1 MARAGWNLTFSFR
14 DTEPVSKL
22 ILVKFPSGV
31 GITRWG
37 NSNLCSSSLKPIL
50 FQSKVGSWRSKLI
63 IHDLYLTFNL
73 QVLIVRSLRSRK
85 LTSCVF
91 KRANYQ
97 NMKLWISLK
106 LKTLNVSQRIKMFP
120 FYFIFGFT
128 ALNKWKYLSNIC
140 HFCCITNSSSCT
152 APSLTPQ
159 NRISAH
165 FGSIQSVAWFPKRM
179 QMCLDSSLMLNLQRI
194 QFIRQQGAGCWAMG
208 TRISWMR

>member
-1 MARAGWNLTFSFR
+1 MCHNA
-14 DTEPVSKL
+14 SK
-22 ILVKFPSGV
+22 
-31 GITRWG
+31 
-37 NSNLCSSSLKPIL
+37 C
-50 FQSKVGSWRSKLI
+50 
-63 IHDLYLTFNL
+63 
-73 QVLIVRSLRSRK
+73 
-85 LTSCVF
+85 
-91 KRANYQ
+91 
-97 NMKLWISLK
+97 
-106 LKTLNVSQRIKMFP
+106 

-194 QFIRQQGAGCWAMG
+194 QFIRQQGAGAGCWAIG
-208 TRISWMR
+208 DEDILDEIKANIKCNISIVQLN